1 MVLTALATS
10 IVLGLAAPATAQAQP
25 AAATRATTVP
35 SIAPATLPANASQ
48 TAARPNTLPVLGDAN
63 DDVVRLQ
70 QAMVARGFTLKG
82 GVDGVFSARTQAT
95 LRNLQKAVGLKVSGT
110 VDEPTARFLGLIV
123 VTRLTPETLPKSG
136 DQGEAVWTVQQALIN
151 NGIILKGGAD
161 GAFGV
166 ATTVALGTFQSRK
179 SLPVT
184 KTLDHA
190 TAFAL
195 GLVDVA
201 PPAPVAA
208 VAKPA
213 VQKPTTPAVAQP
225 VVAQPV
231 VAQPVVAQPAV
242 AQPAAATAS
251 ALTQLDPNALPS
263 RGQRSDAVR
272 LVQQTLINAG
282 IEVKGGADGVFGVA
296 TSIALGAFQ
305 TSRGLHASQAV
316 DFPTAQALGLIPSL
330 ESLGIPQIQV
340 FPVQGRCS
348 FTNTWQE
355 SRGTRLHEGVDI
367 IAPRGNLI
375 YAVVDGTITKVYNSA
390 SLTGNGVR
398 LTMADGT
405 YFFYAHLDTIAP
417 NITVGT
423 VVKAGQIL
431 GTNGST
437 GNTTTPHLHFEV
449 HPRGG
454 AAIDPTPVVA
464 AVNACHITEPRPQ
477 S

>member
-1 MVLTALATS
+1 MVLTVLAAS

-25 AAATRATTVP
+25 ASAARATTAP
-35 SIAPATLPANASQ
+35 SSVVSTLPANASQ
-48 TAARPNTLPVLGDAN
+48 TATRPNTLPVLGDTN

-110 VDEPTARFLGLIV
+110 VDEPTARFLGLV
-123 VTRLTPETLPKSG
+123 VAQRLTPETLPKSG
-136 DQGEAVWTVQQALIN
+136 DQGDAVWSVQQALIN
-151 NGIILKGGAD
+151 NGVTVKGGAD

-166 ATTVALGTFQSRK
+166 ATTVALGTFQGRK
-179 SLPVT
+179 GLPVT

-195 GLVDVA
+195 GLVDDA

-208 VAKPA
+208 VVTPAAPKPS
-213 VQKPTTPAVAQP
+213 TSPAVAQP
-225 VVAQPV
+225 VA
-231 VAQPVVAQPAV
+231 AQPVVAQPAV
-242 AQPAAATAS
+242 AQPAVATPI

-296 TSIALGAFQ
+296 TSIALGEFQ
-305 TSRGLHASQAV
+305 SSRGLNASQAV

-355 SRGTRLHEGVDI
+355 SRGTRRHEGVDI
-367 IAPRGNLI
+367 MAPRGNLI
-375 YAVVDGTITKVYNSA
+375 YAVVDGTITKVYNNA

-423 VVKAGQIL
+423 AVKAGQVL

-437 GNTTTPHLHFEV
+437 GNTSTPHLHFEV

-454 AAIDPTPVVA
+454 APIDPTPVVA

-477 S
+477 A

>member
-1 MVLTALATS
+1 MVLTAIATS
-10 IVLGLAAPATAQAQP
+10 IVLSLGAQATTQVPAPTAVAANVATAGNNP
-25 AAATRATTVP
+25 SNVP
-35 SIAPATLPANASQ
+35 SA
-48 TAARPNTLPVLGDAN
+48 LPVLGDTN

-70 QAMVARGFTLKG
+70 QAMVARGFTLRG
-82 GVDGVFSARTQAT
+82 GVDGIFSARTQAT
-95 LRNLQKAVGLKVSGT
+95 LRNMQKAVGLRVTGI

-123 VTRLTPETLPKSG
+123 VQRLTPDTLPKAG
-136 DQGEAVWTVQQALIN
+136 DQGEAVWSVQQALIN
-151 NGIILKGGAD
+151 NGVTVKGGAD
-161 GAFGV
+161 GSFGL
-166 ATTVALGTFQSRK
+166 ATTVALASFQSRK
-179 SLPVT
+179 GLAVT

-201 PPAPVAA
+201 PAPVVVVTKPVA

-213 VQKPTTPAVAQP
+213 AAPAAPV
-225 VVAQPV
+225 VVAQTPQPI
-231 VAQPVVAQPAV
+231 VAA
-242 AQPAAATAS
+242 PAAPAA

-263 RGQRSDAVR
+263 RGQRSEAVR
-272 LVQQTLINAG
+272 LVQQTLINSG
-282 IEVKGGADGVFGVA
+282 VEVKGGVDGVFGVA
-296 TSIALGAFQ
+296 TSIALGNFQ
-305 TSRGLHASQAV
+305 SSRGLNPSQAV

-355 SRGTRLHEGVDI
+355 SRGSRRHEGVDI
-367 IAPRGNLI
+367 IAPKGNLI
-375 YAVVDGTITKVYNSA
+375 YAVVDGTITKVYRNA

-398 LTMADGT
+398 LTTSDGT
-405 YFFYAHLDTIAP
+405 YFFYAHLDTIAEGI
-417 NITVGT
+417 NEGT

-431 GTNGST
+431 GTNGAT

-477 S
+477 P

>member
-1 MVLTALATS
+1 MVLTAIATS
-10 IVLGLAAPATAQAQP
+10 IVLSLGAPAISQVPVPAVQSTKVG
-25 AAATRATTVP
+25 AAANTP
-35 SIAPATLPANASQ
+35 SNVTNVM
-48 TAARPNTLPVLGDAN
+48 PVLGDAN

-82 GVDGVFSARTQAT
+82 GVDGVFSTRTQAT
-95 LRNLQKAVGLKVSGT
+95 LRNMQKAVGLRVTGT

-123 VTRLTPETLPKSG
+123 VQRLTPDTLPKAG
-136 DQGEAVWTVQQALIN
+136 DQGEAVWSVQQALIN
-151 NGIILKGGAD
+151 NGVTVKGGAD
-161 GAFGV
+161 GSFGL
-166 ATTVALGTFQSRK
+166 ATTVALATFQGRK
-179 SLPVT
+179 GLAVT

-201 PPAPVAA
+201 PAPVVVAKPVVSSKPAAAPSAPVA
-208 VAKPA
+208 VAPTAQPIVAAPA
-213 VQKPTTPAVAQP
+213 V
-225 VVAQPV
+225 
-231 VAQPVVAQPAV
+231 
-242 AQPAAATAS
+242 PAAAP
-251 ALTQLDPNALPS
+251 TQLDPNALPS

-272 LVQQTLINAG
+272 LVQQTLINNG
-282 IEVKGGADGVFGVA
+282 VEVKGGADGVFGLA
-296 TSIALGAFQ
+296 TSIALGNFQ
-305 TSRGLHASQAV
+305 SSRGLNPSQAL

-330 ESLGIPQIQV
+330 ESLGIPQIKV

-355 SRGTRLHEGVDI
+355 SRGSRLHEGVDI
-367 IAPRGNLI
+367 IAPKGNLL
-375 YAVVDGTITKVYNSA
+375 YAVVDGTITKVYRNA

-398 LTMADGT
+398 LTTADGT
-405 YFFYAHLDTIAP
+405 YFFYAHLDTFAEG
-417 NITVGT
+417 ITEGT

-431 GTNGST
+431 GTVGAT
-437 GNTTTPHLHFEV
+437 GNTNTSHLHFEV

-477 S
+477 P

>member
-25 AAATRATTVP
+25 AVATRATTAP

-151 NGIILKGGAD
+151 NGVTLKGGAD

-166 ATTVALGTFQSRK
+166 ATTVALGTFQSRR

-213 VQKPTTPAVAQP
+213 VQKPTTPA
-225 VVAQPV
+225 VAQPV

-375 YAVVDGTITKVYNSA
+375 YAVVDGTITKV
-390 SLTGNGVR
+390 
-398 LTMADGT
+398 
-405 YFFYAHLDTIAP
+405 
-417 NITVGT
+417 
-423 VVKAGQIL
+423 
-431 GTNGST
+431 
-437 GNTTTPHLHFEV
+437 
-449 HPRGG
+449 
-454 AAIDPTPVVA
+454 
-464 AVNACHITEPRPQ
+464 
-477 S
+477 

>member
-25 AAATRATTVP
+25 AAATRATTAP
-35 SIAPATLPANASQ
+35 TIAPATLPANASQ
-48 TAARPNTLPVLGDAN
+48 TAARPNNLPVLGDAN

-95 LRNLQKAVGLKVSGT
+95 LRSLQKAVGLKVTGT
-110 VDEPTARFLGLIV
+110 VDEPTARFLGLII

-151 NGIILKGGAD
+151 NGVTVKGGAD

-231 VAQPVVAQPAV
+231 VAQPAV
-242 AQPAAATAS
+242 AQPAAATAT

-282 IEVKGGADGVFGVA
+282 VEVKGGADGVFGVA
-296 TSIALGAFQ
+296 TSIALGNFQ

-340 FPVQGRCS
+340 FPMQGRCS
-348 FTNTWQE
+348 FTNTWHE

-375 YAVVDGTITKVYNSA
+375 YAVVDGTITKVYNNA

-431 GTNGST
+431 GTNGAT

-454 AAIDPTPVVA
+454 AAIDPTPIVA

-477 S
+477 P

>member
-1 MVLTALATS
+1 
-10 IVLGLAAPATAQAQP
+10 
-25 AAATRATTVP
+25 
-35 SIAPATLPANASQ
+35 
-48 TAARPNTLPVLGDAN
+48 
-63 DDVVRLQ
+63 
-70 QAMVARGFTLKG
+70 
-82 GVDGVFSARTQAT
+82 
-95 LRNLQKAVGLKVSGT
+95 
-110 VDEPTARFLGLIV
+110 
-123 VTRLTPETLPKSG
+123 
-136 DQGEAVWTVQQALIN
+136 VQQALIN
-151 NGIILKGGAD
+151 NGVTVKGGAD

-195 GLVDVA
+195 GLVDIA

-213 VQKPTTPAVAQP
+213 VQKPTTPT
-225 VVAQPV
+225 VAQPV
-231 VAQPVVAQPAV
+231 VAQPVVAQPAA
-242 AQPAAATAS
+242 AQPAAATAT

-263 RGQRSDAVR
+263 RGQRGDAVR

-282 IEVKGGADGVFGVA
+282 VEVKGGADGVFGVA
-296 TSIALGAFQ
+296 TSIALGNFQ

-375 YAVVDGTITKVYNSA
+375 YAVVDGTITKVYNNA

-437 GNTTTPHLHFEV
+437 GNTTTPHLHFEL

-477 S
+477 P

>member
-10 IVLGLAAPATAQAQP
+10 IVLSLGAQGVISSTSGATSPAQASSSSQVATAYP
-25 AAATRATTVP
+25 KF
-35 SIAPATLPANASQ
+35 
-48 TAARPNTLPVLGDAN
+48 GDQS

-82 GVDGVFSARTQAT
+82 GVDGQFSARTQAT
-95 LRNLQKAVGLKVSGT
+95 LRNMQRAVGLRVTGT
-110 VDEPTARFLGLIV
+110 VDERTARFLGLITV
-123 VTRLTPETLPKSG
+123 SRLTPEALPKFG
-136 DQGEAVWTVQQALIN
+136 DSGEAVWTAQQALIN
-151 NGIILKGGAD
+151 SGVAVKGGAD

-166 ATTVALGTFQSRK
+166 ATTVALASYQARK
-179 SLPVT
+179 GLPVT
-184 KTLDHA
+184 KALDHA
-190 TAFAL
+190 TAFSL

-208 VAKPA
+208 PAARPTTSRVATPIAPAAPVATPVAAPA
-213 VQKPTTPAVAQP
+213 VTT
-225 VVAQPV
+225 
-231 VAQPVVAQPAV
+231 
-242 AQPAAATAS
+242 S
-251 ALTQLDPNALPS
+251 LTQLDVNGLPS

-272 LVQQTLINAG
+272 LVQQTLINNG

-296 TSIALGAFQ
+296 TSIALGNFQ
-305 TSRGLHASQAV
+305 AARGLHQSQAV

-330 ESLGIPQIQV
+330 ESLGIPSIQV

-348 FTNTWQE
+348 FSNTWQE
-355 SRGTRLHEGVDI
+355 ARGTRSHEGVDI
-367 IAPRGNLI
+367 VAPKGNLI
-375 YAVVDGTITKVYNSA
+375 YAVVDGTITRVYNNA

-398 LTMADGT
+398 LTQADGT

-423 VVKAGQIL
+423 TVKAGQIL
-431 GTNGST
+431 GTNGAT
-437 GNTTTPHLHFEV
+437 GNTTTSHLHFEV

-454 AAIDPTPVVA
+454 APIDPTPIVA

-477 S
+477 P